1 MCNSLYF
8 TGCVAL
14 LTRQVTCQGFSQCY
28 QDINSC
34 FWTDGS
40 LATQFGA
47 QTACRQRNNS
57 FLPRVTDGNVQ
68 SRLSAFRTAADSLLG
83 TSGFWIAVKSVSISS
98 FHWIEGSPLAGLFF
112 FATWVH
118 WDILLWTIICSY
130 CGKCLHPSSRINCV
144 RNIYCRNANHGS
156 LTVLPEWHLNR

>member
-1 MCNSLYF
+1 MYF

-34 FWTDGS
+34 FWTDGA
-40 LATQFGA
+40 LATQFEA
-47 QTACRQRNNS
+47 QTACQQRNNS

-68 SRLSAFRTAADSLLG
+68 SWLSAFRTAAGSFPSN
-83 TSGFWIAVKSVSISS
+83 SGFWIAVKSVSIGS

-112 FATWVH
+112 SPREF
-118 WDILLWTIICSY
+118 IEIYY
-130 CGKCLHPSSRINCV
+130 CGPSFVLIVENVYIHP
-144 RNIYCRNANHGS
+144 A
-156 LTVLPEWHLNR
+156 E